1 MKKTIFILA
10 VTTFIAGA
18 IFTGCQSS
26 EKKVENAQDA
36 VAKANENLD
45 EANQKYLADIEAY
58 RKVITDKI
66 DANNKS
72 IAEFKLRINKEK
84 KEARE
89 DYKKRINELEQKNND
104 IKKKLDDYK
113 AQGKENWENF
123 KTEFNHDMDELGQ
136 AFQDLTVRNTK

>member
-10 VTTFIAGA
+10 VTSFIAGA
-18 IFTGCQSS
+18 ILTSCQSS
-26 EKKVENAQDA
+26 EKKVENAQNE
-36 VAKANENLD
+36 VAKANDNLD
-45 EANQKYLADIEAY
+45 KANQEYLADIEDY
-58 RKVITDKI
+58 RKVIIDKI

-89 DYKKRINELEQKNND
+89 DYKQRIADLEQKNSD

-113 AQGKENWENF
+113 AEGKENWENF
-123 KTEFNHDMDELGQ
+123 KTEFNHDMDELGK